1 MMQAAEGQL
10 LYIAVQ
16 EKAAAACTYINYL
29 ETPPPASDQLLYV
42 FCTEEASD
50 HCLQVMQVSH
60 SVIYCSVSSPCMQFC
75 SMLCRS
81 SSLPSLC
88 W

>member
-50 HCLQVMQVSH
+50 HCLWS
-60 SVIYCSVSSPCMQFC
+60 
-75 SMLCRS
+75 CR
-81 SSLPSLC
+81 
-88 W
+88 